1 MADTGLFSSWQIAL
15 PNVSDL
21 DAAARLLR
29 QEGAELSR
37 FDVAPAESG
46 SRPIESWIMELTR
59 GEFDDVVFFT
69 AQGVRLI
76 IEFAR
81 QLDREEEVA
90 QALRSARKIAQGPK
104 PAAALR
110 EIGLRADAAA
120 PLSSFE
126 SLSGTLDMLDLQ
138 GRVVGVAAL
147 RPDPRLLDLF
157 ERKGATVRLL
167 SNSPGSDTGALT
179 LYETVRSGAMRAI
192 VWSSPVQVEAFW
204 EVGCVHGTTH
214 ELRTDLSRLRVVA
227 LGSAVELALK
237 QHGIRVDEVA
247 PRSTFVRPQAHELGR
262 VLGVG
267 EAPVV
272 SGTSNPESSAP
283 ARISSGSS
291 KQKLVIVGNGMVG
304 WKLCERI
311 TELDT
316 AGRYQVVAFCEEPR
330 PAYDRVGLTSFFEKA
345 SADEMLLAGPEW
357 YRQRGIRLLLGERA
371 MGIDRRRKV
380 IRSSSGERVP
390 YDVAV
395 LCTGSS
401 AFVPPIPGVDKAGVF
416 VYRTI
421 EDLVGI
427 RDYAKR
433 SKRAVVMGGGLLGLE
448 AAKAVHEMG
457 LETHV
462 VEFAPR
468 LMPRQLDGAGSRLLL
483 RSIRKLG
490 VEVHL
495 NVSAQRVLGGE
506 RVEGVEFSEGDPIEA
521 DMLIVAA
528 GIRPRDELAREAG
541 ITVGDRGGVVIDD
554 QLRTSDGAVRA
565 IGECALHANTL
576 YGLVAPGYEMA
587 SVLARNLTGDASARF
602 EGSDLSAKLKLLG
615 VDVASFGDPFADT
628 TGGASILYEDLVKG
642 VYKKLVISED
652 RTRLLGGILVGDATE
667 YAKLTQIMRS
677 GSALPDAPEELIFGA
692 REGQT
697 AASGLGESAQ
707 VCSCN
712 NVTKRDVCH
721 AIRRGECSTL
731 GEIKAKTRAG
741 TGCGGCVP
749 LIADILKAEQRAAGQ
764 IVREQLCEHF
774 AFSRQEL
781 FQIVQVKGY
790 RTFQE
795 LISTHGAG
803 NGCEI
808 CKPAVASILASLHNE
823 MILKN
828 EHASLQD
835 TNDRYLANIQR
846 GGLYSIVPRIPGGEI
861 VPEKL
866 VVLGQ
871 VAQKY
876 GLYTKITGGQRID
889 LFGARLEQLP
899 EIWAE
904 LVAAGFE
911 SGHAYGKALRTVKSC
926 VGTSWCRFGVQDS
939 VKFAIEVENRYKG
952 LRAPHKLK
960 SAVSGCV
967 RECAEAQGKD
977 FGLIATEKGWNLYV
991 CGNGGMKPK
1000 HAVLL
1005 AADLDKE
1012 TAVRYIDRFLMYYIQ
1027 TADRLTRTSVW
1038 LEKLDG
1044 GIEYL
1049 REVVINDRLGI
1060 AADLERQM
1068 QHLVDTYSCEWAEVV
1083 KDPEKRARFRHF
1095 ANTSEAD
1102 DSVELTTERGQ
1113 PRPRDWVKDK
1123 PEQVRDRKHLPLIQ
1137 TSWVR
1142 VGRVEDFPLDGGM
1155 AIRHGNAQIAVYN
1168 FSSRGEW
1175 YATQNMCPHMRDM
1188 VLARG
1193 LLGDQKGVPKVAC
1206 PQHKKTFSLKSGEC
1220 LSGDSLRIRTF
1231 PIRIEAGEVLVEL
1244 PSAREVDKLVPI
1256 KIAELPAACPAAE

>member
-46 SRPIESWIMELTR
+46 SRPLEGWIMELTR

-104 PAAALR
+104 PTAALR
-110 EIGLRADAAA
+110 EAGLRADAAA

-126 SLSGTLDMLDLQ
+126 SLSGALETLDLQ

-147 RPDPRLLDLF
+147 RPDPRLLELL

-167 SNSPGSDTGALT
+167 SSSPGSDTGALA

-192 VWSSPVQVEAFW
+192 VWSSPVQVEALW

-214 ELRTDLSRLRVVA
+214 ELRTDLGKLRVVA

-237 QHGIRVDEVA
+237 QHGIRVDEA
-247 PRSTFVRPQAHELGR
+247 PPRSTFVRPQAHELGR

-267 EAPVV
+267 EAPAGSGV
-272 SGTSNPESSAP
+272 SSPESSAP
-283 ARISSGSS
+283 ARNSGGSS

-330 PAYDRVGLTSFFEKA
+330 PAYDRVALTSFFEKA
-345 SADEMLLAGPEW
+345 SADEMLLAGTDW

-371 MGIDRRRKV
+371 TLIDRRRKV
-380 IRSSSGERVP
+380 IQSSSGERVP

-421 EDLVGI
+421 EDLIGI

-457 LETHV
+457 LETRV

-506 RVEGVEFSEGDPIEA
+506 RVEGVEFSEGDPIET
-521 DMLIVAA
+521 DMVIVAA

-541 ITVGDRGGVVIDD
+541 ITVGDRGGVIVDD
-554 QLRTSDGAVRA
+554 QLRTSDPSVRA
-565 IGECALHANTL
+565 IGECALHANL
-576 YGLVAPGYEMA
+576 IYGLVAPGYEMA
-587 SVLARNLTGDASARF
+587 SVLARGLTGDASARF
-602 EGSDLSAKLKLLG
+602 EGADLSAKLKLLG

-652 RTRLLGGILVGDATE
+652 RTRLLGGILVGDAAE

-677 GSALPDAPEELIFGA
+677 GSTLPDAPEELIFGA
-692 REGQT
+692 REGQS

-712 NVTKRDVCH
+712 NVTKRDICH

-731 GEIKAKTRAG
+731 GEIKAKTKAG

-749 LIADILKAEQRAAGQ
+749 LVADILKTEQRAAGQ
-764 IVREQLCEHF
+764 VVREQLCEHF

-781 FQIVQVKGY
+781 FQIVLVKGY
-790 RTFQE
+790 RTFGE
-795 LISTHGAG
+795 LIATHGSG

-808 CKPAVASILASLHNE
+808 CKPTVASILASLHNE
-823 MILKN
+823 MILKS

-846 GGLYSIVPRIPGGEI
+846 GGLYSVVPRIPGGEI
-861 VPEKL
+861 LPEKL
-866 VVLGQ
+866 VALGQ
-871 VAQKY
+871 IAKKY

-899 EIWAE
+899 EIWEE
-904 LVAAGFE
+904 LVREGFE

-926 VGTSWCRFGVQDS
+926 VGTTWCRFGVQDS

-977 FGLIATEKGWNLYV
+977 FGLIATEKGWNLHV

-1012 TAVRYIDRFLMYYIQ
+1012 TAIRYIDRFLMYYIQ
-1027 TADRLTRTSVW
+1027 TADRLTRTSTW

-1068 QHLVDTYSCEWAEVV
+1068 QHLVATYSCEWTEVV
-1083 KDPEKRARFRHF
+1083 KDPEKRAKFRHF
-1095 ANTSEAD
+1095 ANTREAD
-1102 DSVELTTERGQ
+1102 DSVELMSERGQ
-1113 PRPRDWVKDK
+1113 TRPRDWVKDK
-1123 PEQVRDRKHLPLIQ
+1123 AESVRDRKHLPLIQ

-1155 AIRHGNAQIAVYN
+1155 AVRHGNAQIAVYN

-1231 PIRIEAGEVLVEL
+1231 PIRVEDGEVLVEL
-1244 PSAREVDKLVPI
+1244 PSARDVDKLVPI
-1256 KIAELPAACPAAE
+1256 KVVELPAACPAAE

>member
-1 MADTGLFSSWQIAL
+1 MADTGLFSNLHIAL

-21 DAAARLLR
+21 DAAARLIR
-29 QEGAELSR
+29 QEGAELTR
-37 FDVAPAESG
+37 FEVAPTESG
-46 SRPIESWIMELTR
+46 SRPLEGWIMELTR
-59 GEFDDVVFFT
+59 GEFDDIVFFT

-76 IEFAR
+76 LEFAR

-90 QALRSARKIAQGPK
+90 QALRSARKITQGPK

-110 EIGLRADAAA
+110 ESGLRPDAAA
-120 PLSSFE
+120 PLASFE
-126 SLSGTLDMLDLQ
+126 SLSGVLDTLDLQ
-138 GRVVGVAAL
+138 GRVIGIASL
-147 RPDPRLLDLF
+147 RPDPRLLDLLAK
-157 ERKGATVRLL
+157 KGGTARLL
-167 SNSPGSDTGALT
+167 STSASSDAGALS
-179 LYETVRSGAMRAI
+179 LYEMVRSGTLRAI
-192 VWSSPVQVEAFW
+192 VWSSPTQVEALW
-204 EVGCVHGTTH
+204 EVACMHGTTH
-214 ELRTDLSRLRVVA
+214 ELRSELAKLRLVA

-237 QHGIRVDEVA
+237 QHGIRVDDVP
-247 PRSTFVRPQAHELGR
+247 PRSTFVRPQANELAR

-267 EAPVV
+267 EAPAVN
-272 SGTSNPESSAP
+272 GAAAAESSSPTRNA
-283 ARISSGSS
+283 GTGS

-311 TELDT
+311 AELDT
-316 AGRYQVVAFCEEPR
+316 AGRYQVVSFCEEPR
-330 PAYDRVGLTSFFEKA
+330 PAYDRVGLTGFFEKA
-345 SADEMLLAGPEW
+345 SADEMLLVAPEW
-357 YRQRGIRLLLGERA
+357 YRQRGIRLLLNERA
-371 MGIDRRRKV
+371 TVIDRRRKV
-380 IRSSSGERVP
+380 IQSSSGERVP

-395 LCTGSS
+395 LCTGSN

-421 EDLVGI
+421 EDLIGI

-448 AAKAVHEMG
+448 AAKAMHEMG

-462 VEFAPR
+462 VEFSPR

-483 RSIRKLG
+483 RSIRQLG

-495 NVSAQRVLGGE
+495 NVAAQRVLGGD
-506 RVEGVEFSEGDPIEA
+506 RVEGIEFSEGDPIET
-521 DMLIVAA
+521 DMVIVAA

-541 ITVGDRGGVVIDD
+541 ITVGDRGGVIIDD
-554 QLRTSDGAVRA
+554 QLRTSDPAVRA
-565 IGECALHANTL
+565 IGECALHANIL

-587 SVLARNLTGDASARF
+587 SVLARILTGDSSARF

-652 RTRLLGGILVGDATE
+652 RTHLLGGILVGDATE
-667 YAKLTQIMRS
+667 YARLTQIMRS
-677 GSALPDAPEELIFGA
+677 GSTLPDAPEELIFGA
-692 REGQT
+692 REGQS

-712 NVTKRDVCH
+712 NVTKRDICH

-749 LIADILKAEQRAAGQ
+749 LVTDILKAEQRAAGQ
-764 IVREQLCEHF
+764 VVREQLCEHF

-781 FQIVQVKGY
+781 FEIVKVKGY
-790 RTFQE
+790 RTFSE
-795 LISTHGAG
+795 LVSTHGSG

-808 CKPAVASILASLHNE
+808 CKPAVASIFASLHNE
-823 MILKN
+823 MILAG

-835 TNDRYLANIQR
+835 TNDRFLANIQR
-846 GGLYSIVPRIPGGEI
+846 GGLYSIVPRVPGGEI
-861 VPEKL
+861 LPEKL
-866 VVLGQ
+866 IVLGQ
-871 VAQKY
+871 VAKKY
-876 GLYTKITGGQRID
+876 GLYTKITGAQRID

-899 EIWAE
+899 DIWEE
-904 LVAAGFE
+904 LVNAGFE

-926 VGTSWCRFGVQDS
+926 VGTTWCRFGVQDS
-939 VKFAIEVENRYKG
+939 VKFAIEIENRYKG

-1005 AADLDKE
+1005 ASDLDKE
-1012 TAVRYIDRFLMYYIQ
+1012 TAVRYIDRFLMYYIS
-1027 TADRLTRTSVW
+1027 TADRLTRTATW
-1038 LEKLDG
+1038 FEKLDG

-1060 AADLERQM
+1060 AEDLERQM
-1068 QHLVDTYSCEWAEVV
+1068 QFLVETYRCEWAEVV
-1083 KDPEKRARFRHF
+1083 KDPKKRAKFRHF
-1095 ANTSEAD
+1095 ANASEPD
-1102 DSVELTTERGQ
+1102 DSVEFMTERGQ
-1113 PRPRDWVKDK
+1113 KRPEDWSRDKT
-1123 PEQVRDRKHLPLIQ
+1123 ESVRERKHLPLVQ
-1137 TSWVR
+1137 TSWVS
-1142 VGRVEDFPLDGGM
+1142 VGRVEDFPLDSGM
-1155 AIRHGNAQIAVYN
+1155 AVRHGNAQIAVYN

-1193 LLGDQKGVPKVAC
+1193 ILGDQKGVPKVAC
-1206 PQHKKTFSLKSGEC
+1206 PQHKKTFSLKSGDC
-1220 LSGDSLRIRTF
+1220 LSGDNLRIRTF
-1231 PIRIEAGEVLVEL
+1231 PIRVENGDVLVEL
-1244 PSAREVDKLVPI
+1244 PNVREVDKLVPI
-1256 KIAELPAACPAAE
+1256 KVAEMSCPAGAE